1 VNLAFPILL
10 SWPVARVVSS
20 SCRYAAVF
28 DLFPCSLVHIL
39 RRDDDELVR
48 ESAREALLRCA

>member
-28 DLFPCSLVHIL
+28 DLFEHAS
-39 RRDDDELVR
+39 DER
-48 ESAREALLRCA
+48 SM